1 MDWEMINTI
10 FMVLL
15 IYEIV
20 RAILRAVLVV
30 FLRRCFPS
38 IYMKKLGGTISGI
51 RAVL

>member
-10 FMVLL
+10 FVALL

-38 IYMKKLGGTISGI
+38 IYEEAK
-51 RAVL
+51 RDNQWN

>member
-1 MDWEMINTI
+1 MNWELVNTI
-10 FMVLL
+10 FVALL

-38 IYMKKLGGTISGI
+38 IYEEG
-51 RAVL
+51 RRDNQWN